1 MKLHR
6 FLTAHSIAVDEG
18 WAPIPWN
25 RGPDFITPFGPQAP
39 VFGRPGFTGG
49 GSGLTGVGVTVTV
62 GVGAG
67 VTVGVGVE
75 AGVTVGVGV
84 EAGVTVGVG
93 VGVGA
98 LHTG

>member
-84 EAGVTVGVG
+84 
-93 VGVGA
+93 GVGA